1 MLVVLL
7 GFGIDRAAH
16 RGRVLRRVRLGQVDL
31 GGLDASAVESALAP
45 LVARLRTTRLA
56 VRVGGKAFELE
67 PAEVD
72 YQVDLGRTVASAL
85 AAGRSGNVL
94 GQLGWWLGRL
104 GRPAELR
111 VVGTLSSDKLDQR
124 LRQWEGEAIADPPFE
139 GAIVARDG
147 RPAADYPR
155 VGRAID
161 RQGVVA
167 LVLDGWAAERSEP
180 IDLPLHEVEPHHGRA
195 AIDEALRAAE
205 RLCAAPVT
213 LSATLPALPASQPSA
228 PSKPES
234 KAKPASDAPAE
245 PEPAPEVVRLELSRE
260 QLVTALRS
268 QPSAEG
274 GLGLALSFDPEIVG
288 QALAAL
294 GPKLARPPQNAKL
307 LVDAHD
313 EVRIVPSQ
321 AGSRIDPVRVAAAV
335 LAAAGSSDRSG
346 VLPVETG
353 AEPELTTEQARGLH
367 VEHLVGEFT
376 TRHACCQPRV
386 QNIHRI
392 ADLVDGTIVRPGD
405 TLSLNA
411 VVGQRTKQAGFVEAP
426 TIEEGEMKD
435 SIGGGISQFTTTL
448 FNAAF
453 RAGYDIVERTPHSFY
468 FSRYPMGFDAT
479 LSFPHPDLQ
488 IRNDT
493 TAGLLVKTSYDKTS
507 ITVKLYGDVAGRKVL
522 LKKTPPTDIVHPPT
536 RYSPNP
542 ERKPDS
548 EKVHYSGQVG
558 WSVYVSRTVTFAD
571 GTSKTEKRKVSY
583 KPRPREVEVHPCRI
597 PKGEEGYTGAPC
609 PEPVAPLDEDA
620 GPPPEQPGVSRQG
633 DSAEGLIPPS
643 LVEGEKP

>member
-1 MLVVLL
+1 V
-7 GFGIDRAAH
+7 
-16 RGRVLRRVRLGQVDL
+16 
-31 GGLDASAVESALAP
+31 ASALGPLA
-45 LVARLRTTRLA
+45 ARLRTTRLA
-56 VRVGGKAFELE
+56 VRVAGKAFELE

-72 YQVDLGRTVASAL
+72 YQVDLERTVASAL
-85 AAGRSGNVL
+85 GAGRSGNVL

-111 VVGTLSSDKLDQR
+111 VVGALAPDKLEQR

-167 LVLDGWAAERSEP
+167 LVLDGWATERSEP

-195 AIDEALRAAE
+195 AIDEALHAAE
-205 RLCAAPVT
+205 RLCAGPVT
-213 LSATLPALPASQPSA
+213 LSATLPALEPPQPLP
-228 PSKPES
+228 PSKPD
-234 KAKPASDAPAE
+234 KDKTKTVAVAE
-245 PEPAPEVVRLELSRE
+245 PEPTPAPEVVRLELSRE
-260 QLVTALRS
+260 QLVAALRS
-268 QPSAEG
+268 RPSGDA
-274 GLGLALSFDPEIVG
+274 GLGLALSFDPEVVG

-294 GPKLARPPQNAKL
+294 GPKLARTPQNAKL
-307 LVDAHD
+307 VVDAHD

-321 AGSRIDPVRVAAAV
+321 AGTRIDPERVAAAA
-335 LAAAGSSDRSG
+335 LAAAGSPDRSG
-346 VLPVETG
+346 VLPVEAG

-392 ADLVDGTIVRPGD
+392 ADLVDGTIVQPGD

-479 LSFPHPDLQ
+479 LSYPHPDLQ

-493 TAGLLVKTSYDKTS
+493 TAGLLIKTSYDKTS
-507 ITVKLYGDVAGRKVL
+507 ITVKLYGEVAGRKVL

-536 RYSPNP
+536 RYTPNP

-558 WSVYVSRTVTFAD
+558 WSVYVSRTITFAD

-597 PKGEEGYTGAPC
+597 PKGEDGYTGAPC

-643 LVEGEKP
+643 LVEGEKR